1 MKARKLSFLMFL
13 LLMPLVSCTP
23 AKVNVLV
30 VPTNK
35 DAYCTVK
42 LVSTDWKGTKTI
54 ELYDNNNNMLTCKA
68 EYRMTQNSFT
78 CEGKKYNVHL
88 TCFNNRQ
95 ADLNITTTSC
105 NEAYGAAIDDK
116 GDEYNIYIGLSDEA
130 MKVKMAE
137 IDNIKQN

>member
-1 MKARKLSFLMFL
+1 MKTCKLSL
-13 LLMPLVSCTP
+13 LIFVVLMPLVSCTK

-42 LVSTDWKGTKTI
+42 LVSTDWKDTKTI

-68 EYRMTQNSFT
+68 EYRMIQNSLA
-78 CEGKKYNVHL
+78 CEGKKYSVHL

-95 ADLNITTTSC
+95 ADLKITTSSC
-105 NEAYGAAIDDK
+105 SEAYGVAMGDK
-116 GDEYNIYIGLSDEA
+116 GDEYNVYIGLSDEA

-137 IDNIKQN
+137 IDNIK